1 MFLCRNGFYTFQGFQ
16 GYLIC
21 NFWPSI
27 LFSIDFTI
35 CSRNLEFESD
45 LKLKGFDWI
54 LTEATWLALVGWN
67 KTRAD
72 HVDLASQR
80 QIWAVGTDPRARR
93 KGVT

>member
-1 MFLCRNGFYTFQGFQ
+1 
-16 GYLIC
+16 
-21 NFWPSI
+21 
-27 LFSIDFTI
+27 
-35 CSRNLEFESD
+35 

-54 LTEATWLALVGWN
+54 LIEATWLALVGWN

-72 HVDLASQR
+72 YVDLASQH